1 MAGEVVVC
9 PHCRTPAEVP
19 SRLRGALINCRKCG
33 RVVDVP
39 GMRDPLWVLVRIGL
53 VALVIASVWL
63 GTELGSLWL
72 GLAAGAVVAFFAWLA
87 CHQL

>member
-19 SRLRGALINCRKCG
+19 ARLRGALVNCSKCG

-39 GMRDPLWVLVRIGL
+39 GLRDPAWVAVRIGIAAL
-53 VALVIASVWL
+53 VAGSIWL
-63 GTELGSLWL
+63 GSELHSIWL
-72 GLAAGAVVAFFAWLA
+72 GFAAGALVAFLAWAWGQHL
-87 CHQL
+87 